1 MVEPK
6 CPECGKHE
14 FEYRY
19 IFPEGKTQEWKE
31 RVIQFKADG
40 RNEQWIQ
47 SIKSQ
52 FEDQNLCVVV
62 YCTSCGYI
70 LGVAK

>member
-1 MVEPK
+1 MAEPK
-6 CPECGKHE
+6 CPACGKHE

-19 IFPEGKTQEWKE
+19 IFQEGKTQEWKE
-31 RVIQFKADG
+31 RVIQYKADG

-47 SIKSQ
+47 NMKTQ
-52 FEDQNLCVVV
+52 FEDQNPCAVV
-62 YCTSCGYI
+62 YCTNCGYI